1 MYVISLDHY
10 LDAKGAI
17 AIDKGPGR
25 KIADFATAA
34 VAYASNK
41 KRPDDAPRPT
51 CFKCRNPKDSAVDIS
66 LTDTG
71 LVVWRCHACGNEG
84 QISNWRGTF
93 WDLSQVML
101 LK

>member
-10 LDAKGAI
+10 LDAKGTI
-17 AIDKGPGR
+17 AVDKGPGR
-25 KIADFATAA
+25 KIAEFATAA

-41 KRPDDAPRPT
+41 RRPDDAPRPT
-51 CFKCRNPKDSAVDIS
+51 CFKCRKSKVSAVDIH
-66 LTDTG
+66 LTERG

-93 WDLSQVML
+93 WDLSQVVS